1 MADDRR
7 TQRGSRPRSRTGPGR
22 PSGPVRRPS
31 APSSAGSSGRTSG
44 RATKRPRLTGR
55 AAILVLVLAV
65 LTVSYASSLRAYLQ
79 QRQHIDDLNAQIAQT
94 GDDIQQLEREKRR
107 WDDDAYV
114 ATQARQRLNYVFPG
128 EESYI
133 VLDENGRPLDSTDQ
147 LSDPGSTGKADPT
160 PWWNTAWGSV
170 EAAGNPPSEVKQGP
184 AGTIKAPAE

>member
-22 PSGPVRRPS
+22 PSGAVRRPS
-31 APSSAGSSGRTSG
+31 AAPTPGTPA

-79 QRQHIDDLNAQIAQT
+79 QRQHIGDLNAQIAQT

-133 VLDENGRPLDSTDQ
+133 VLDDDGEPIDSTER
-147 LSDPGSTGKADPT
+147 LSDPGSTGSSEDPT
-160 PWWNTAWGSV
+160 AWWTTAWGSV
-170 EAAGNPPSEVKQGP
+170 EAAGHPPTEDKKESP

>member
-7 TQRGSRPRSRTGPGR
+7 TPRGSRPRSRTGPGR

-31 APSSAGSSGRTSG
+31 AAATPGTPA

-79 QRQHIDDLNAQIAQT
+79 QRQHIADLNAQIAQT

-133 VLDENGRPLDSTDQ
+133 VLDENGDPLDSTEQ
-147 LSDPGSTGKADPT
+147 LSDPASTGKADPT
-160 PWWNTAWGSV
+160 AWWSTAWGSV
-170 EAAGNPPSEVKQGP
+170 EAAGHPPSEVTRQGP

>member
-31 APSSAGSSGRTSG
+31 AAATPGTPA

-79 QRQHIDDLNAQIAQT
+79 QRQHIADLNAQLAQT
-94 GDDIQQLEREKRR
+94 GDDIQQLERE
-107 WDDDAYV
+107 
-114 ATQARQRLNYVFPG
+114 ARSL
-128 EESYI
+128 I
-133 VLDENGRPLDSTDQ
+133 H
-147 LSDPGSTGKADPT
+147 
-160 PWWNTAWGSV
+160 
-170 EAAGNPPSEVKQGP
+170 
-184 AGTIKAPAE
+184 I

>member
-1 MADDRR
+1 MADNRR
-7 TQRGSRPRSRTGPGR
+7 ARGTGPRGRTGPGR
-22 PSGPVRRPS
+22 TTSAARLSRPAVDRA
-31 APSSAGSSGRTSG
+31 APTGVNPTSV
-44 RATKRPRLTGR
+44 RPRLTGR

-79 QRQHIDDLNAQIAQT
+79 QRQHIDELNAQIAQT

-133 VLDENGRPLDSTDQ
+133 VLDEDGEPLDATDQ
-147 LSDPGSTGKADPT
+147 LSDPGSNGTSDPT
-160 PWWNTAWGSV
+160 AWWTTAWGSV

>member
-1 MADDRR
+1 
-7 TQRGSRPRSRTGPGR
+7 
-22 PSGPVRRPS
+22 VRRPS
-31 APSSAGSSGRTSG
+31 AQSGGPAGRTPA

-79 QRQHIDDLNAQIAQT
+79 QRQHIEDLNAQIART
-94 GDDIQQLEREKRR
+94 GDDIQRLEREKRR

-133 VLDENGRPLDSTDQ
+133 VLDENGDPLDSTEQ

-160 PWWNTAWGSV
+160 AWWSTAWGSV
-170 EAAGNPPSEVKQGP
+170 EAAGHPPSEVTRQGP

>member
-1 MADDRR
+1 VR
-7 TQRGSRPRSRTGPGR
+7 R
-22 PSGPVRRPS
+22 PSGPQSDR
-31 APSSAGSSGRTSG
+31 SSGRTPG

-79 QRQHIDDLNAQIAQT
+79 QRQHIDDLNAQIDET
-94 GDDIQQLEREKRR
+94 GQDIQRLEREKRR

-133 VLDENGRPLDSTDQ
+133 VLDDNGEPLDSTEK
-147 LSDPGSTGKADPT
+147 LSDPGSTGKSDPT
-160 PWWNTAWGSV
+160 AWWTTAWGSV
-170 EAAGNPPSEVKQGP
+170 EAAGNPPSEVKDQGP